1 MKIKNL
7 FFLLLAMPLMM
18 VACNNEGDKVVKDP
32 TVIVTEGTATETSLS
47 FSVTTTNAEVA
58 AWVVVK
64 SNETEPTAAEIL
76 NNGTAVE
83 VNSVKQCTASDLE
96 AGVEYVIVAAAKK
109 GKTAVKSAPV
119 KMTTSKS
126 GEGPIDGPGDGNADV
141 DFTATHL
148 YGEFDDL
155 DIVKNYLLVL
165 GDKDYDKQGGFVGGK
180 YYMFNLYS
188 SSANKGVIPA
198 GTYSLATDPDAYQAL
213 TISPDDSAY
222 FDTAVNGNM
231 PTPYLE
237 AMVVVSDNKI
247 EATVQLSNGALHKVV
262 YEGSLVFDE
271 SAVVETPS
279 DFEATHTATKWLWG
293 GTSQW
298 GNKYQVIGDNFSV
311 DVHFMPENATATT
324 LAVGKYNWVM
334 TTMWD
339 PQEEPYDFEFFTTR
353 TFTVD
358 NNSVPVDGGTAV
370 VVKEGDEYHI
380 ELTLLGRDGKTYMI
394 EYKGKITD
402 PVAEG
407 GDEGKTIVLT
417 SFAKGVAVEG
427 YDMHRYAAAAD
438 NGDVITFIINN
449 TVAPNGDEIKPC
461 NLTWMSIS
469 MAGNDTVFSTDKNI
483 KIDGVSY
490 EANGGSLKI
499 ETTDYKNIKLT
510 SNLTFTNGMEA
521 TYTFEGKIGGD
532 EPENPGEGGSDEPEN
547 PGEGGGDEPE
557 NPGEGGG
564 DEPENPGEGGN
575 DEPAASYENWVFTAS
590 YSRTDTTGQ
599 NVALTMTDGTHTV
612 VANLQSNFGVGAGTY
627 YINDPGVFNVT
638 SITVDGVDVTESS
651 SGTVAIGYDY
661 KITLNVTLNGVKY
674 TGTSTNAIA

>member
-18 VACNNEGDKVVKDP
+18 VACNNEGDNVVKDP
-32 TVIVTEGTATETSLS
+32 TVIVAEGTATETSLS

-126 GEGPIDGPGDGNADV
+126 GDGPIDVPGDGNADV

-148 YGEFDDL
+148 YGEFNDL
-155 DIVKNYLLVL
+155 DVVKNYILVL
-165 GDKDYDKQGGFVGGK
+165 GDKDYDGEQGAVVGGK

-213 TISPDDSAY
+213 TISPDGSAY
-222 FDTAVNGNM
+222 FDTAVNGTM

-324 LAVGKYNWVM
+324 LAEGDYTWV
-334 TTMWD
+334 TTTSWD

-358 NNSVPVDGGTAV
+358 NNLVPVDGGTVV

-394 EYKGKITD
+394 EYNGKITD
-402 PVAEG
+402 PAAEG

-427 YDMHRYAAAAD
+427 YDMRRYAAAAD

-449 TVAPNGDEIKPC
+449 TVAPNGDEIQPC

-469 MAGNDTVFSTDKNI
+469 YAYNDTVFSTENI

-490 EANGGSLKI
+490 KANAGSLKI

-510 SNLTFTNGMEA
+510 SNLTFANGMEV

-532 EPENPGEGGSDEPEN
+532 ESENPGEGNEPENPGEGGEPETPGEGDEPEN
-547 PGEGGGDEPE
+547 PGEGNEPENPGEGEGDEPE

-564 DEPENPGEGGN
+564 DEPVVYNPWEFEATYVRSGF
-575 DEPAASYENWVFTAS
+575 YFTI
-590 YSRTDTTGQ
+590 TFTGTGD
-599 NVALTMTDGTHTV
+599 NKDVIAV
-612 VANLQSNFGVGAGTY
+612 SN
-627 YINDPGVFNVT
+627 ISPGSPMAVT
-638 SITVDGVDVTESS
+638 SG
-651 SGTVAIGYDY
+651 
-661 KITLNVTLNGVKY
+661 VTLNGEAVEA
-674 TGTSTNAIA
+674 TGKVQMTEELEFKLNLTIGNVSYINGL